1 MASRY
6 TQKTWVSEV
15 ISSTDMNR
23 MEAGISGRVW
33 FVDPTGNKGDF
44 ATIALALA
52 QCVTDGYGTIRL
64 MSGLY
69 TLATKLTMSTLNVA
83 IVANRDATIKKGN
96 ALNDNLIEI
105 NNGYV
110 TLSGLIIDGNKTNQ
124 AGGASDIYL
133 TAASDLI
140 IENCQFNSAYTHAIM
155 WANNTTGFNTRI
167 TNCTFYNCNTS
178 AIYGSISGAGALRK
192 LWIENC
198 NFNTIVNE
206 AVYLILANTSYD
218 INILNNNVDGSSM
231 AASKIGIYVDLNTTP
246 AARVFV
252 MHNDVVN
259 TTGSGIFVTASAS
272 KVDDN
277 HTGGCVGSGIE
288 CYGNANSICDNTVD
302 AITLYGIYIDD
313 IVGGTIVANNN
324 LFQVGRDG
332 IIVTDTNC
340 LDVKITG
347 NMMKNIGTASNNTYS
362 GVKLVGGTTIIV
374 DGNSVSGKAAN
385 KHKYSVDEAGTGNF
399 IMNNTSKSDVS
410 GGATLGINLTGAG
423 SLQGGNLRIA

>member
-1 MASRY
+1 
-6 TQKTWVSEV
+6 
-15 ISSTDMNR
+15 MNR
-23 MEAGISGRVW
+23 IEAGVSGRVY
-33 FVDPTGNKGDF
+33 FVDPTTNKGDF

-64 MSGLY
+64 MSGVY
-69 TLATKLTMSTLNVA
+69 TLATKLTVTGIQIA

-96 ALNDNLIEI
+96 ALNDNLIEVS
-105 NNGYV
+105 NGFF
-110 TLSGLIIDGNKTNQ
+110 TLSGVIIDGNKTNQ

-133 TAASDLI
+133 SAASDVI
-140 IENCQFNSAYTHAIM
+140 MENCQFNSAYTHAIM
-155 WANNTTGFNTRI
+155 WANNTTGFRTRI
-167 TNCTFYNCNTS
+167 TNCTFYNCNTA
-178 AIYGSISGAGALRK
+178 AIYGSISGAGALK
-192 LWIENC
+192 GLWVENC
-198 NFNTIVNE
+198 DFNTIVNE
-206 AVYLILANTSYD
+206 AVYLILANTSND
-218 INILNNNVDGSSM
+218 IYIIDNKVDGSSQ
-231 AASKIGIYVDLNTTP
+231 AASKIGIYVDLNTTN

-252 MHNDVVN
+252 MRNDVVN
-259 TTGSGIFVTASAS
+259 TTGSGIYVNGTVS

-340 LDVKITG
+340 MDVKITG
-347 NMMKNIGTASNNTYS
+347 NMMKNIGTSANNTYS

-399 IMNNTSKSDVS
+399 VMNNTSKSDVS

-423 SLQGGNLRIA
+423 SVQGGNLRIA